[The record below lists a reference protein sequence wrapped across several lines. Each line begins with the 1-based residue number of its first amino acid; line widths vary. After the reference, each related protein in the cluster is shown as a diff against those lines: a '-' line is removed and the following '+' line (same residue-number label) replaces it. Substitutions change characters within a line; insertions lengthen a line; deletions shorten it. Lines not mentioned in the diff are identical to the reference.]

1 MHFFLH
7 SGPFRLSFFGWM
19 FAVSWTCFLFC
30 KHFRE
35 CECFALQV
43 ACFLFHFFA
52 VLLAW
57 EIIYAG
63 TQGAAKKMSRWR
75 PVEWNIFFRNLPFSL
90 VTCTFFCLR
99 LCLISFSHF
108 FVLCFFGVHF
118 ARLAGPTTTTT
129 GGWSNI
135 SDRQSFANT
144 KKTCCGVSLPAFFC
158 SLVAKG
164 FTEKIS
170 SNCVLLPFSV
180 CRRLSN

>member
-1 MHFFLH
+1 MWVFCLASCLF
-7 SGPFRLSFFGWM
+7 S
-19 FAVSWTCFLFC
+19 VSLFC
-30 KHFRE
+30 GSLGLRNN
-35 CECFALQV
+35 LRR
-43 ACFLFHFFA
+43 
-52 VLLAW
+52 
-57 EIIYAG
+57 YSRRR
-63 TQGAAKKMSRWR
+63 KKMSRWR

-90 VTCTFFCLR
+90 VTCTLFFLR